1 MKVIAIVGRSGSGKT
16 RLISRLVPELRKR
29 GLSVGV
35 IKHCSRGFDLGGPE
49 KDSSIYFA
57 AGADGVGLASPG
69 RWAVIR
75 RGKPEP
81 SFRALAR
88 KAFREMDIV
97 LVEGGR
103 RDPGLKKI
111 EVIGPGKARRP
122 ESRPREL
129 AAVVAGNRLHCGVPV
144 FHPDHIAEIAA
155 WLEGEG

>member
-29 GLSVGV
+29 GLTVGV
-35 IKHCSRGFDLGGPE
+35 IKHCSHGFDLGGPE
-49 KDSSIYFA
+49 KDSSIFLA
-57 AGADGVGLASPG
+57 AGADSVGLASPG

-81 SFRALAR
+81 SFRTLAR

-111 EVIGPGKARRP
+111 EVIGRGKAHRP
-122 ESRPREL
+122 ESRRREL
-129 AAVVAGNRLHCGVPV
+129 AAVVAGSRLRCEVPV

-155 WLEGEG
+155 WLEGGG